1 MPDGAKLD
9 RPIALAGSAI
19 VTVPNAISL
28 ARLCAVPLAVWLV
41 LRQDMREA
49 FWLFL
54 AAGLS
59 DGVDGWLARRGA
71 GSRLGAVLDP
81 IADKLLLTSMYIVLA
96 AVHLLP
102 LGLAI
107 LVVFRDIMIVGG
119 VMLISLVGEGVVIA
133 PLLISKVN
141 TALQIALVA
150 LVLMLTGFGLHA
162 PLLLTTLIWCVVVTT
177 VLSGA
182 LYVRKEAKGGR
193 DGAH

>member
-71 GSRLGAVLDP
+71 GSRLG
-81 IADKLLLTSMYIVLA
+81 